1 MSHQETSC
9 LFAAHIREQ
18 LYSEEFI
25 QLLTRTTTF
34 RNISP
39 DQIPLATLEQICKEL
54 SLKPL
59 VKGEHLNLANEGEV
73 IFEIL
78 SGCVKIYD
86 RAEDESEEETEKN
99 PPALLAW
106 RVQGELLGDFE
117 FARPEERDEDYIEAT
132 DESVLLRMPNT
143 LLHEWAK
150 DYPQIYL
157 NIARN
162 LAAKARKARI
172 RAQILRLPGI
182 NYKTARLF
190 IELLN
195 ERKTLEDPENPS
207 VQILNGTFRIADLAA
222 FLGYQERA
230 TEGAITK
237 MIKRKIIKHY
247 KNNLT
252 GRFEICD
259 PATLQPYVDE
269 LKAEEEEKRRGSRRK
284 K

>member
-1 MSHQETSC
+1 M
-9 LFAAHIREQ
+9 
-18 LYSEEFI
+18 
-25 QLLTRTTTF
+25 
-34 RNISP
+34 
-39 DQIPLATLEQICKEL
+39 CKEL
-54 SLKPL
+54 SRKPL
-59 VKGEHLNLANEGEV
+59 LKGEHLNLVDEGEV
-73 IFEIL
+73 VFEIL

-86 RAEDESEEETEKN
+86 RAETQSHEEIETERN

-106 RVQGELLGDFE
+106 RVHGELIGDFE

-132 DESVLLRMPNT
+132 DETLLLRMPNH

-162 LAAKARKARI
+162 LAAKARKARV
-172 RAQILRLPGI
+172 RAQILRLSGI
-182 NYKTARLF
+182 KYKTAQLF

-195 ERKTLEDPENPS
+195 ERNTIEDPETPG

-230 TEGAITK
+230 TEGAVTE
-237 MIKRKIIKHY
+237 MIRRNIIKHY

-259 PATLQPYVDE
+259 QSLLQPYADE
-269 LKAEEEEKRRGSRRK
+269 LKAEEEEKRRQRGRRRPESN
-284 K
+284 